1 MFNLCLRKRI
11 INIKQLN
18 EILVMRKMFLT
29 AAISVFA
36 LGVACAGVDRPIE
49 VNELPDKAQSFLKTH
64 FADVK
69 VSLAKEDS
77 EMLYNEYEVV
87 LVNGAM
93 LDFSSSG
100 EWKQVDCKYG
110 QVPGAIV
117 PKQIKDYV
125 AQKYPDAKI
134 VKIER
139 MRRGYEISLSSRIE
153 LEFDRNFKVVDIDY

>member
-1 MFNLCLRKRI
+1 
-11 INIKQLN
+11 
-18 EILVMRKMFLT
+18 MRKMFLT

-100 EWKQVDCKYG
+100 ARSDC
-110 QVPGAIV
+110 ASA
-117 PKQIKDYV
+117 D
-125 AQKYPDAKI
+125 
-134 VKIER
+134 
-139 MRRGYEISLSSRIE
+139 
-153 LEFDRNFKVVDIDY
+153 